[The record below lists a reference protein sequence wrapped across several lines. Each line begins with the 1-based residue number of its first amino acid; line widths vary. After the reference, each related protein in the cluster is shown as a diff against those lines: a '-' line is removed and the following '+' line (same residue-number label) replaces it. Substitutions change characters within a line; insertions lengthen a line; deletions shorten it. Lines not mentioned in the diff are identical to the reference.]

1 MKVKLVSLTKSA
13 IEEKELT
20 AEELIVYTA
29 RVSNP
34 SNQLNTATA
43 DKLISYMVRNK
54 HWSPFEMC
62 DMCVEITT
70 SRAIAQQ
77 ILRHRSFSFQE
88 FSQRYAEATEF
99 EPIQLRKAGA
109 TNRQSSL
116 EVFDPSEGNIKAS
129 QLIEQHVQVSNDL
142 YNALLGAGVAKE
154 CARFVL
160 PLNVQTKLYMKGSI
174 RSWIHYLQVRTDE
187 HTQLEHRE
195 IAEAIL
201 LIFKQNFPNISK
213 ALEL

>member
-1 MKVKLVSLTKSA
+1 MKVKLISLTKST

-77 ILRHRSFSFQE
+77 VLRHRSFSFQE

-116 EVFDPSEGNIKAS
+116 EVFDPFEGSIKAS

-160 PLNVQTKLYMKGSI
+160 PLNTQTKLYMKGSI

-195 IAEAIL
+195 VAEAIL
-201 LIFKQNFPNISK
+201 LIFQKNFPNISK